1 MTQPPTPASPLEAL
15 KAGFRRACV
24 RKLVGD
30 EDGAVSVLRDEIPN
44 LVVGWAKSTSLNPS
58 EKKAK
63 LKELFDDES
72 GRADELS
79 VAFDLFAG
87 RFETRVSDLVKKEVN
102 GLANRMET
110 ALHGLGSVVSQ
121 IEELTQKFNALDRAF
136 SDEPTGAKSFNRK
149 KASTTRTK
157 NENLELVLD
166 KDLSEGPVVDQK
178 IIDPPKGDESST
190 SDEPD
195 KEIVDS
201 PKIQTVE
208 DVPSNQLDPPSG
220 TGLRFDEIE
229 EMIDEIL
236 SYELK

>member
-1 MTQPPTPASPLEAL
+1 MTKPPTPASPLEAL

-30 EDGAVSVLRDEIPN
+30 EEGAVSVLRDEIPN
-44 LVVGWAKSTSLNPS
+44 LVVGWAKSTSLDPS

-72 GRADELS
+72 GRADELA

-110 ALHGLGSVVSQ
+110 ALHSLDSVVSQ

-136 SDEPTGAKSFNRK
+136 LDEPSGAKSINRK
-149 KASTTRTK
+149 KTSTPSTK

-166 KDLSEGPVVDQK
+166 KKLSEEPVVDQK
-178 IIDPPKGDESST
+178 IIDPQRQRNHQLPDESG
-190 SDEPD
+190 
-195 KEIVDS
+195 KEVVDDAQ
-201 PKIQTVE
+201 IQTVDDTPAMNWIHHQE
-208 DVPSNQLDPPSG
+208 QD
-220 TGLRFDEIE
+220 
-229 EMIDEIL
+229 
-236 SYELK
+236 

>member
-1 MTQPPTPASPLEAL
+1 MSKPPTPASPLEAL

-30 EDGAVSVLRDEIPN
+30 EDGAVSVLRDEIPA
-44 LVVGWAKSTSLNPS
+44 LVVGWAKSTSLEPS
-58 EKKAK
+58 EKKTK

-72 GRADELS
+72 GRADELA

-110 ALHGLGSVVSQ
+110 TLQSLGSAVREF
-121 IEELTQKFNALDRAF
+121 EELTQKLNV
-136 SDEPTGAKSFNRK
+136 TQKVN
-149 KASTTRTK
+149 
-157 NENLELVLD
+157 
-166 KDLSEGPVVDQK
+166 KDLLSEIKSPPQQK
-178 IIDPPKGDESST
+178 ISKVLNETEDLHPNHNKELTEEPLVDRDGKDPQKIEELSMADQSFTNITG
-190 SDEPD
+190 
-195 KEIVDS
+195 KQQAQIVEEVL
-201 PKIQTVE
+201 THE
-208 DVPSNQLDPPSG
+208 LDPPSG

-236 SYELK
+236 SYEPN